1 MKSLGTALTLG
12 LLLASSTVGQ
22 TNITENTFRLDEGAA
37 PAPATL
43 LCHVKGACE
52 RVAAQNRVELTSDV
66 AFQAPEDFS
75 FCPALFSPSS
85 GVRLG
90 PLIDP

>member
-1 MKSLGTALTLG
+1 MGG
-12 LLLASSTVGQ
+12 LRRSNKQPRANIGSISASEHREVSHFVEKGVTV
-22 TNITENTFRLDEGAA
+22 
-37 PAPATL
+37 TL

>member
-1 MKSLGTALTLG
+1 MVLPSLHDSGVA
-12 LLLASSTVGQ
+12 AAFPP
-22 TNITENTFRLDEGAA
+22 TEV
-37 PAPATL
+37 TL